1 MLFFSSLAF
10 SVLESGHKPRPLIVS
25 LILPYV
31 YILLLGVGFLGMT
44 AIASLSL
51 SIIFIHRVLQSMSDD
66 QLVLLGRGWS
76 LDRLSVI
83 LLHFGACRV
92 CFHSPASRCHRLE
105 PSIPQPPK
113 GGVSGSPI
121 VVATPTPLKKTKHRV
136 PPQYLGVAAFFPLLF
151 FRATPCSYWRDR
163 SRIGGMS
170 ISERLR
176 PQPYTCKW
184 LVAFLP

>member
-1 MLFFSSLAF
+1 MRRQKRKKRNDRNILEHREVASWVVEVASWVVLCAMLFFSSLAF

-31 YILLLGVGFLGMT
+31 YILLLGVGFLVMT
-44 AIASLSL
+44 AIASLLAL

-76 LDRLSVI
+76 LDRLSVVLLYLIGVAGLI
-83 LLHFGACRV
+83 LVLT
-92 CFHSPASRCHRLE
+92 
-105 PSIPQPPK
+105 SIYLVMPPK
-113 GGVSGSPI
+113 RTH
-121 VVATPTPLKKTKHRV
+121 TP
-136 PPQYLGVAAFFPLLF
+136 
-151 FRATPCSYWRDR
+151 TPCSYWRDR
-163 SRIGGMS
+163 